1 MESGSSDSEDKK
13 EKDEL
18 NHPKLN
24 PKFKIIKNKTKN
36 YLFNLI
42 SHLINNKNFFEEKLT
57 PSDIEI
63 IFETSSEISTYSHLG
78 YKTKLNYR
86 YFNPKRDLLK
96 NVKLYKNFPAEIEM
110 KDEYYQRKFD
120 EVSVDLYPEIKKGM
134 KLNLSDFP
142 FFSYE
147 NKELKQCDKNELNKN
162 TECACDEYVLC
173 IYINYFTNVNEKND
187 PIKIIENIL
196 QLDSLFKYFKTVF
209 IIFQFESASVM
220 KECNKEEKLIKYLNN
235 NENKNKIFVLYNLL
249 SSYQINEKNKDN
261 VINIFTEN
269 KKLFLQENK
278 DKNYYF
284 ILDQNKRIIEASPLN
299 FIGKNITLLLM
310 ELKDQEKKG
319 DKNNI
324 FAKKE
329 KEEKAKIKQAKK
341 LIQFITD
348 INKLNLDYLFDIY
361 FKVSFTLT
369 TNDELTKIQLTKIN
383 LFEFKGKFKKNEYN
397 YLKNNSDLLKANP
410 YYISFSEIPTVDID
424 IDFTNME
431 CEKCKKVI
439 GEESYLYYC
448 YICKMKYCYEC
459 VQSQLKNNTGKKK
472 YIDPKHNLIF
482 FKTRDKN
489 HFLNID
495 QEKLGN
501 NLFAE
506 LSEDSLRS
514 WSSARCDGCST
525 SFRGQEWE
533 RYLCL
538 TCKKGIRLSDGF
550 IDFCSECVDKMSK
563 DKRERENLEKK
574 PDSILRDYENDYFMD
589 YNLKIEHKHEKHIYL
604 MMPYQVEYGERG
616 YYTF

>member
-13 EKDEL
+13 EKDDL

-42 SHLINNKNFFEEKLT
+42 SHLINNKNCFEEKLT
-57 PSDIEI
+57 PSDLEI
-63 IFETSSEISTYSHLG
+63 NFETSSEISTYSHLG

-173 IYINYFTNVNEKND
+173 IYINNFTNVNEKND

-261 VINIFTEN
+261 VINIFAEN

-284 ILDQNKRIIEASPLN
+284 ILDHNKRIIEASPLN

-324 FAKKE
+324 FTKKE

-361 FKVSFTLT
+361 FRVSFTLT
-369 TNDELTKIQLTKIN
+369 TNDELTKIKLTKIN

-410 YYISFSEIPTVDID
+410 YHISFSEIPTIDID

-525 SFRGQEWE
+525 SFRGKEWE